1 MKQSNHAI
9 NEIERINKEID
20 QLKRRAQK
28 AENHQERMDAM
39 RAIGRL
45 VERRNKLKE
54 Q

>member
-1 MKQSNHAI
+1 MKQSNHTV

-20 QLKRRAQK
+20 QLKRKVQK
-28 AENHQERMDAM
+28 LDNHKERRDTMT
-39 RAIGRL
+39 AIGRL